1 MAENRRIKKII
12 CGVLWGLLLLPVSVP
27 AAGGS
32 GGNAALDHI
41 VSVNIPY
48 DLFLSL
54 AEYDALSK
62 AEERGRA
69 VDAKMIPVL
78 GRIIDVLEGELR
90 RFRSLSG
97 TELPAEEISGR
108 VQKMEGLIE
117 DFRIEEMIRRKEQEL
132 QKLLEKQKSLIER
145 E

>member
-117 DFRIEEMIRRKEQEL
+117 DFRIEETIRRKEQEL